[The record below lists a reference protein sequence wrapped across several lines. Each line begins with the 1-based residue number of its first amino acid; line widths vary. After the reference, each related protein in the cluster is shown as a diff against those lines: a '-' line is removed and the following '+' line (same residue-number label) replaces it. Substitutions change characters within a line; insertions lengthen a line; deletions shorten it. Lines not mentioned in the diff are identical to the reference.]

1 MRIWYAS
8 VVSAI
13 FLAGVASAVY
23 WAGLQGAFFFD
34 DGASILNAPGV
45 RLTTF
50 SVEALEQA
58 WFSGGAGPSGR
69 PIAQLTFAI
78 NHYFAGFNPFA
89 FKATNLAIHLACG
102 FFVFHLM
109 RRLVA
114 TEASP
119 MTLAQDGRALIT
131 SGAVSALWLLHP
143 IQLLPVLHVVQRMT
157 SLSALFLLAGLLLH
171 ICGRERTGRASVAM
185 LVCAWGL
192 LLPLSVLSKET
203 GALFPAFALAWELIL
218 RHRKIG
224 KLDRFARVFVTIA
237 VVSIIAV
244 TIYMMS
250 LRAQWIWSGY
260 SLRPFSLAER
270 LLTEGRVVWF
280 YLGLIVA
287 PRLSEFGLHHDDIA
301 ISKDLLTPWTT
312 GPAIVGIVGL
322 IWLILFTRKRSPL
335 VSFGISWFL
344 MGHMLESTVL
354 PLEIAHEHRNYLPL
368 LGVLIAVCGLMKD
381 AVERNGT
388 QRSISFGIA
397 ISALLY
403 FPFVT
408 ALRAHQFG
416 NEFHRAQLEV
426 QNHPSSPIAQHEAG
440 LVMAGLPEALDPHS
454 AIYTAARKHFE
465 LAIQLDP
472 NFKVGFLGLIDL
484 DCNSGLPVSKREVD
498 DLSHRLRETVFA
510 PGDRNVLYV
519 LKEMS
524 IVGKFCLSRMD
535 MSNLFGAAI
544 ANPSVVP
551 GVQMLLHSWYA
562 DYLWLHEHDLGA
574 ARDSLRSSL
583 NLDPSNSSN
592 RLKWAQLMFLSGDRA
607 QARQMLLALKDLR
620 FSSGERITINELLA
634 TGNMPIP

>member
-1 MRIWYAS
+1 MRIRYAS
-8 VVSAI
+8 LVSAI
-13 FLAGVASAVY
+13 FTVAAVLAVY
-23 WAGLQGAFFFD
+23 WAGLHGAFFFD
-34 DGASILNAPGV
+34 DGASILTAPGV

-58 WFSGGAGPSGR
+58 WFSGGAGPFGR

-78 NHYFAGFNPFA
+78 NHYFTGFNPFA
-89 FKATNLAIHLACG
+89 FKATNLAIHLICG
-102 FFVFHLM
+102 LLVFNLM
-109 RRLVA
+109 RRLLA
-114 TEASP
+114 AETPP
-119 MTLAQDGRALIT
+119 MTRAQGGRALLA
-131 SGAVSALWLLHP
+131 SGVVSALWLLHP

-157 SLSALFLLAGLLLH
+157 SLSALFLLASFLLH
-171 ICGRERTGRASVAM
+171 IKGRERAGRAGVAM

-192 LLPLSVLSKET
+192 FLPLSVLSKET
-203 GALFPAFALAWELIL
+203 GVLFPAFALAWELIL

-224 KLDRFARVFVTIA
+224 KLDRFARVFVTVAILSTIA
-237 VVSIIAV
+237 VA
-244 TIYMMS
+244 IYAMS

-260 SLRPFSLAER
+260 GLRPFTLAER
-270 LLTEGRVVWF
+270 MLTEGRVVWF
-280 YLGLIVA
+280 YLSLIVA

-301 ISKDLLTPWTT
+301 ISRDLLTPWTT
-312 GPAIVGIVGL
+312 ASAILGIVAL
-322 IWLILFTRKRSPL
+322 VWLILLTRKRSPL
-335 VSFGISWFL
+335 VSFGVAWFL
-344 MGHMLESTVL
+344 IGHMLESTVL

-381 AVERNGT
+381 AVERNGA
-388 QRSISFGIA
+388 QRSLSVGIA
-397 ISALLY
+397 ISTLLY

-426 QNHPSSPIAQHEAG
+426 QNHPNSPIAQHEAG
-440 LVMAGLPEALDPHS
+440 LVMAGLPEALEPHS
-454 AIYTAARKHFE
+454 AIYISARKHFE

-484 DCNSGLPVSKREVD
+484 DCNSGLPVSERDVKE
-498 DLSHRLRETVFA
+498 LSHRLRETVFA

-524 IVGKFCLSRMD
+524 IAGKFCLSRID

-544 ANPSVVP
+544 ANPSVSP

-562 DYLWLHEHDLGA
+562 DYLWLHEHDLDA

-583 NLDPSNSSN
+583 NLDPSNPSN
-592 RLKWAQLMFLSGDRA
+592 RLKWAQLMFLSGERE

-634 TGNMPIP
+634 TGNITTH